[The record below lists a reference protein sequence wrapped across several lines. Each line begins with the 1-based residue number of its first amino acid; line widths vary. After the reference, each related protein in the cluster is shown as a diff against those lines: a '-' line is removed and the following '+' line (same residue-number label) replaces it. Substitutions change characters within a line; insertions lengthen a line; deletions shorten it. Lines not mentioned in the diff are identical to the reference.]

1 MSETKRIAVA
11 GVRTISNLLVTALQP
26 VGSTMYVWGGG
37 WNEEDSGAGEET
49 KRIGMSPRWKWFAD
63 KQDASYDFKKTR
75 YQIHDGLDCSGYV
88 GWVIYNVFEE
98 YSGRAGYVMPASYMA
113 WEFAGMGWGRYTPAE
128 AVLDWKAG
136 DIMGA
141 KGHVWISLGMCEDGS
156 VVLLHASPPGVSLCG
171 TMSQVVE
178 KPGNVGQSK
187 DAQQPGG
194 KSQAVLLAEKYMSKY
209 YPEWYAR
216 YPNCSRDAAYLKKSA
231 RMRWCRNVLA
241 DPDGLREMNAAEVLK
256 WLFEEK

>member
-49 KRIGMSPRWKWFAD
+49 KRIGMSPRWNWFAD

-98 YSGRAGYVMPASYMA
+98 YSGRAGYVMPASYMV

-209 YPEWYAR
+209 YPENTPPAVFGKYAGLAQQYLFYYER
-216 YPNCSRDAAYLKKSA
+216 YVANNHK
-231 RMRWCRNVLA
+231 
-241 DPDGLREMNAAEVLK
+241 
-256 WLFEEK
+256 